1 MHRCPVLS
9 TPKCLCPFSLFT
21 HQPHHA
27 AASSA
32 APPNKAPMPATAVC
46 MAAPAL
52 DELELVEFLL
62 PDAEAPLPPDVE
74 EFEKTPAV
82 V

>member
-1 MHRCPVLS
+1 
-9 TPKCLCPFSLFT
+9 
-21 HQPHHA
+21 
-27 AASSA
+27 
-32 APPNKAPMPATAVC
+32 MPATAVC